1 MDGPT
6 DVFDASEMRPLKI
19 AGLCICALAACLGVV
34 SLGAGLHRVSL
45 CQTCASA
52 ASACVIAN
60 GLWHYRLWRAGGVTL
75 GLMAIGAFFLGI
87 K

>member
-6 DVFDASEMRPLKI
+6 DKFDASEKRPLRF
-19 AGLCICALAACLGVV
+19 AGLCICALAAFLGVI

-52 ASACVIAN
+52 ASACIIAN
-60 GLWHYRLWRAGGVTL
+60 GLWHYRLWRVGGATF
-75 GLMAIGAFFLGI
+75 GLLAIGAFFLGI